1 MAPLFLIQR
10 FPSIILTLNS
20 LEMKRYLEYLDVF
33 DGFLESTP
41 PVYAGP
47 LINNTCYVFQRKS
60 GECQIMTWME
70 NENIARANHGLAGKQ
85 WVWRGM
91 LNGVRRGKDRRII
104 VRKDLGML
112 IRSILLTVGALV
124 SRAKVTIWI
133 MFRQGS

>member
-1 MAPLFLIQR
+1 
-10 FPSIILTLNS
+10 
-20 LEMKRYLEYLDVF
+20 
-33 DGFLESTP
+33 
-41 PVYAGP
+41 
-47 LINNTCYVFQRKS
+47 
-60 GECQIMTWME
+60 MTRME
-70 NENIARANHGLAGKQ
+70 NENITRANHGLAGKQ

-91 LNGVRRGKDRRII
+91 LNGVRRGKDRSII